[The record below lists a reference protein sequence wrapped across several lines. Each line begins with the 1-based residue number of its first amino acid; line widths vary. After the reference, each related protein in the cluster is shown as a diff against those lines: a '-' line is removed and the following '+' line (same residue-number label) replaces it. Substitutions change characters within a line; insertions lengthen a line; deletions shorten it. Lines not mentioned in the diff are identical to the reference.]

1 MGVVAE
7 ANIKLEHVDQVLQ
20 DGGNL
25 NERDRGHGV
34 VGNLHGNQ
42 VVHPPSNIKVTFL
55 PFMEIH
61 LKMVEQMSMLCRT
74 KWTLQ
79 AIVWV

>member
-1 MGVVAE
+1 MGVVAK
-7 ANIKLEHVDQVLQ
+7 ANIMLEHVDQVLQ

-42 VVHPPSNIKVTFL
+42 VVHPPSNIKATFL

-61 LKMVEQMSMLCRT
+61 LKWWNKCQCYAEQNGPY
-74 KWTLQ
+74 KQ
-79 AIVWV
+79 